1 MKAIVYKEM
10 KRHGQIR
17 KTIIQIMSMR
27 VSWFV
32 AIADYAENCISGMKK
47 TSMVDVFP
55 RVVA

>member
-32 AIADYAENCISGMKK
+32 AIADYAENCIYENEKNF
-47 TSMVDVFP
+47 DN
-55 RVVA
+55 